1 MPNSNLSLYVE
12 LNNYDVIFYTVESEE
27 QNSLKIIYE
36 KNVSL
41 INYEKDKILDFDKIF
56 NIIKKNVYLIEIEHN
71 LTFKEVV
78 LILDTLDIKFINLS
92 GYKKLN
98 GSQVLR
104 ENITYIL
111 NSLKSYVNEIEPRK
125 KIIHIFNSKFNLDRK
140 KIDNLPIGLFGDY
153 YSHELSFLLINK
165 NDFKNIKN
173 IFDNCNLNIKKI
185 INKSFI
191 KGANLSDNSK
201 NIDTFFHIKILE
213 NNSKIFYFENNS
225 LKFEQNF
232 KFGTNIIIKDIS
244 KIISLKEDTV
254 IKVLN
259 KINLNNNILEDDLIE
274 NKFCQEI
281 GLRRIKKK
289 LIYEI
294 AYARIKEI
302 SEIILFNN
310 INLKYYSRDSKVI
323 FLETNVESRLTGLK
337 DIYKN
342 VFSMNGL
349 IDLNFQ
355 DTVSSES
362 LLKTANKLVHFGWK
376 REAIPVTQTRK
387 SIIGRFFDALFS

>member
-213 NNSKIFYFENNS
+213 NNSKIFYFENDS
-225 LKFEQNF
+225 IKFEQNF